1 VKQLGNPI
9 MSTSVHDDD
18 EIIEYTTDPELIY
31 EKYKDKVD
39 IVIAGGY
46 GNNEAS
52 TIVDCTEGD
61 FTVLRQGMGILED
74 YL

>member
-1 VKQLGNPI
+1 

-18 EIIEYTTDPELIY
+18 ELVEYTTDPELIH
-31 EKYKDKVD
+31 EKYKNLVD

-52 TIVDCTEGD
+52 TIVDCTDGD
-61 FTVLRQGMGILED
+61 FEILRQGMGILEEF
-74 YL
+74 L